1 MGLGVSLDALN
12 FALAGAREG
21 FGPFLGVYLQ
31 HQGFDP
37 ARTGFAMSLA
47 GIAGILA
54 TGPLGAV
61 IDRVE
66 SKRATMVAAVAA
78 IALGAALIV
87 ATDRLWLVAVGQVFI
102 GVADAALAPLV
113 AALTLG
119 LVGQGR
125 YPDRVS
131 RNEAFNHG
139 GNAANAAVAA
149 ALGYWLGLGTVA
161 VAIFAMAVATGLVL
175 SRIDPGRI
183 DHVAARGG
191 EPDETATLT
200 ILWRSRPLLLLGA
213 CTFLFQAANG
223 AMLPF
228 LAQSLTKAGR
238 DPSLTTG
245 AMTVLAQVTMVGA
258 ALAVPRLSRG
268 KGHGTLLG
276 AALGLVVL
284 RAGLAAWSQDVW
296 VVGLVEVME
305 GAAMG
310 LAGVAIPAL
319 VAGYMDHS
327 GHASA
332 ALGGVMMLYGAGA
345 AVSPLVAGLVAQ
357 HLGFAAA
364 FVALGVVSA
373 AGLALWLGGGVVL
386 RRSGAGAAEPDRAPS
401 RIAAR

>member
-1 MGLGVSLDALN
+1 MGLGLSLDALN

-37 ARTGFAMSLA
+37 ALTGFAMSLA

-61 IDRVE
+61 IDRLTA
-66 SKRATMVAAVAA
+66 KRAGMVAAVAA
-78 IALGAALIV
+78 IALGAVLIV
-87 ATDRLWLVAVGQVFI
+87 ITRNLWLVAIGQVFI

-119 LVGQGR
+119 LVGQDR

-149 ALGYWLGLGTVA
+149 LLGYWLGLGMVA
-161 VAIFAMAVATGLVL
+161 VAIFVMAVATSLVL
-175 SRIDPGRI
+175 SRIDPERI

-191 EPDETATLT
+191 EPDESSTLQV
-200 ILWRSRPLLLLGA
+200 LWTNKPLLLLGA

-245 AMTVLAQVTMVGA
+245 AMTVLAQVTMVAA
-258 ALAVPRLSRG
+258 ALAVPRLSRD
-268 KGHGTLLG
+268 KGHGMLLG
-276 AALGLVVL
+276 AALGLVIA
-284 RAGLAAWSQDVW
+284 RAGLAAGSQDLW
-296 VVGLVEVME
+296 AIGLVQVME

-319 VAGYMDHS
+319 VAGYMDRS

-332 ALGGVMMLYGAGA
+332 GLGGVMMLYGAGA

-357 HLGFAAA
+357 HLGFAAS
-364 FVALGVVSA
+364 FIALGLISA
-373 AGLALWLGGGVVL
+373 IGLALWIGGSLAL
-386 RRSGAGAAEPDRAPS
+386 RRRAAADEPES
-401 RIAAR
+401 AARRTAAQ